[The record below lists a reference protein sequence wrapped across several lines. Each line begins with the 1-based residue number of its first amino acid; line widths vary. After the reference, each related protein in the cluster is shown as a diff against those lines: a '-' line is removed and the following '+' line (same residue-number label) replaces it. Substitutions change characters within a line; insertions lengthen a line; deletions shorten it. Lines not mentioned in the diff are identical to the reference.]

1 MMMLASRVRFLAL
14 LLVATLAC
22 GGAGLAVA
30 ADSKTTADD
39 KCTAQ
44 CDEDSD
50 RCMLQ
55 AGKDSSKQKQC
66 DSTYDECLRKC
77 Q

>member
-1 MMMLASRVRFLAL
+1 MMLGTRARSLVP

-22 GGAGLAVA
+22 GWGSLAVA

-50 RCMLQ
+50 RCMMQ
-55 AGKDSSKQKQC
+55 AGKDSAKQKQC
-66 DSTYDECLRKC
+66 DATYDECLRKC